1 MFSQVESEKR
11 FKDEVQLGK
20 RTLLAHL
27 HNPVCLLDLHWHT
40 MVGLWEVESRLKPK
54 ENGTVR
60 EFDPYRGVESSNSQP
75 LEHRFATPS
84 LCKM

>member
-1 MFSQVESEKR
+1 
-11 FKDEVQLGK
+11 
-20 RTLLAHL
+20 
-27 HNPVCLLDLHWHT
+27 

>member
-27 HNPVCLLDLHWHT
+27 RNPVCLLDQH
-40 MVGLWEVESRLKPK
+40 
-54 ENGTVR
+54 
-60 EFDPYRGVESSNSQP
+60 
-75 LEHRFATPS
+75 
-84 LCKM
+84 